1 MIAPSATSSVFRQV
15 RGLEVLTWPAFDASG
30 ADVLVTTRHGG
41 VSAGPYASLN
51 LSFNVGDDP
60 AAVLENRHR
69 AADAIGAGLDEVVF
83 AEQIHGAV
91 AQVVGAAD
99 RGRGAR
105 AAAGAVPGAD
115 ALVTA
120 DPGVVLAVLAA
131 DCVPVVLYD
140 PAARVL
146 ACAHAGWRGTVAGA
160 AASAVAAMRSLGS
173 EPADVVAGIGPAIAA
188 GCYQVG
194 AEVAGAATSAFAG
207 RAPDVLRATGPGQ
220 WQFDLW
226 AANRLILQDA
236 GVPASQIHI
245 SSIPTGPAA
254 NQFFSHR
261 AERPCG
267 RFAALARIR
276 PTEPAN
282 SRENR

>member
-1 MIAPSATSSVFRQV
+1 MIAPPTTSSVFRQV
-15 RGLEVLTWPAFDASG
+15 RGLEVLSWPAFDAFG
-30 ADVLVTTRHGG
+30 VDVLVTARGGG

-60 AAVLENRHR
+60 AAVLENRRR
-69 AADAIGAGLDEVVF
+69 AAAAIGAALDDVVF
-83 AEQIHGAV
+83 AEQVHGAA

-120 DPGVVLAVLAA
+120 DPGTVLAVLAA
-131 DCVPVVLYD
+131 DCVPVILYD
-140 PAARVL
+140 PVARVL

-160 AASAVAAMRSLGS
+160 VASAVAAMRSLGT

-188 GCYQVG
+188 DRYQVG
-194 AEVAGAATSAFAG
+194 AEVAGAATSAFG
-207 RAPDVLRATGPGQ
+207 DRAPDVLRPAGPGQ

-226 AANRLILQDA
+226 AANRLVLQDA
-236 GVPASQIHI
+236 GVPAGQIQL
-245 SSIPTGPAA
+245 SGTATGPAA

-276 PTEPAN
+276 P
-282 SRENR
+282 RETR

>member
-1 MIAPSATSSVFRQV
+1 M
-15 RGLEVLTWPAFDASG
+15 
-30 ADVLVTTRHGG
+30 
-41 VSAGPYASLN
+41 
-51 LSFNVGDDP
+51 
-60 AAVLENRHR
+60 
-69 AADAIGAGLDEVVF
+69 
-83 AEQIHGAV
+83 

-131 DCVPVVLYD
+131 DCVPLVLYD
-140 PAARVL
+140 PVARVL

-160 AASAVAAMRSLGS
+160 AASAVAAMRSLGA
-173 EPADVVAGIGPAIAA
+173 EPADVVAGLGPAIAA

-245 SSIPTGPAA
+245 SGTPTGPTDPANPASPASPAGPASRPGPTGPATGA
-254 NQFFSHR
+254 FFSHR

-276 PTEPAN
+276 PAESAN